1 MAMAIGYMVISYMA
15 INYGDWVWLVA
26 MVIGIG
32 Y

>member
-26 MVIGIG
+26 IGIG